1 MKDKML
7 KEPKKGLKDSQSFE
21 EKFSNKAKKPLQLPS
36 GLPSQKLID
45 KKMKYWTD
53 YNLQKFRGN
62 R

>member
-1 MKDKML
+1 MAKLRDT
-7 KEPKKGLKDSQSFE
+7 QSFE
-21 EKFSNKAKKPLQLPS
+21 KKFLTKGPQPLQQPS

-53 YNLQKFRGN
+53 YNLQKFRGL

>member
-1 MKDKML
+1 MTL
-7 KEPKKGLKDSQSFE
+7 LKDSHRLSKNFP
-21 EKFSNKAKKPLQLPS
+21 SKAIRPLQQPR
-36 GLPSQKLID
+36 GFPSQKLID

>member
-1 MKDKML
+1 MTK
-7 KEPKKGLKDSQSFE
+7 LKDTQSFE
-21 EKFSNKAKKPLQLPS
+21 RKFSNKKAKGPLQPPR
-36 GLPSQKLID
+36 GWISQKHIE